1 MATLTVT
8 SAADNGSGSLREAIA
23 NAQSGDTI
31 KFASSLANQTITLQS
46 QLEIPRGKDLTID
59 GADAANLTLSGG
71 NTTRILLIQSA
82 STDTTRTEVSIANLS
97 LIDGKA
103 TPYGT
108 DNLKQGGA
116 ILTEHQASLTLTNTT
131 FKNNVADDGG
141 GAIFSAFEGN
151 LTVTG
156 SRFEGNI
163 ATAGNN
169 ERAGGAI
176 GFRGPNNFIVRDSQF
191 IGNKGINGGALNSLN
206 GKLTIENS
214 SFINNDTTAGAFDPN
229 DNNGFLRGY
238 GGAIYTDRA
247 STRDDSTSGTIRILN
262 SVFDGNTGR
271 GEGGAAYLYTGTQD
285 NVIIDGSTFQNNE
298 ILELPNTTKGNGNG
312 GAIVQIS
319 NGLNKGFT
327 LSNTT
332 FANNTAAN
340 QGGGVWM
347 MDAPTTITNSTF
359 SGNKTLTSTD
369 PNDKN
374 NSGGAMA
381 LYGPT
386 DIINTTI
393 ANNHAGW
400 VGGGIAGDKNVAVS
414 VKNTIF
420 YNNTAD
426 NGPNDWNIQQH
437 TNRELID
444 AGNNLQFPAKQT
456 TLNNDFNATANITIA
471 DPLLDILQLLNGAL
485 VHPLKAGSPAIDM
498 AGAGAPGT
506 DQRGLARQDG
516 DANGSVIADI
526 GAVEFQSGAPV
537 NPVPEIEVLDGATS
551 ILDGSTTPLNF
562 GSTPV
567 GTNLTK
573 TFVIKN
579 SGTQDLNLSDL
590 QLPAGFALVGT
601 LPATVAPGGEVSV
614 QITLDASAAGTPGGE
629 LVLTNSDADE
639 NPFNFA
645 ITGTVTDPGSG
656 GGGGGTLPDPDC
668 PCDTV
673 VAPTL
678 PTLDQLL
685 AQLGSSRPQIAGTL
699 ADDVLWGDISDE
711 TIVGDG
717 GNDSMAGAAGNDL
730 IVGDDTAAAQ
740 TGADVLFGNTGSD
753 TIFGG
758 NGKDWAFGGKDP
770 DLIYGDLDDDILY
783 GDRGSDTIDGG
794 GGNDIIIGG
803 DPVFVETEA
812 DLMLGG
818 AGSDSI
824 FGNWGNDTSFG
835 GDGDDWLFGGK
846 DEDMLFG
853 GIGNDNLFGD
863 RGNDTICGG
872 EGNDVILGGNGNPI
886 PVGESL
892 EQDFICAGAGN
903 DFVSGNEGADRLN
916 GDAGDD
922 TLYGGKDNDAI
933 EGGDGADILAG
944 NQGDDTLSGGA
955 GADRFDFAATDGTNI
970 ITDFEDGLDKIGLQ
984 GVTFDRLTIAQ
995 IGSDTQLTAGS
1006 LSVTLQGVA
1015 SSAIDATD
1023 VVLV

>member
-1 MATLTVT
+1 MAILTVT
-8 SAADNGSGSLREAIA
+8 IAADNGAGSLREAIA

-46 QLEIPRGKDLTID
+46 QLEIPSGKDLTID

-71 NTTRILLIQSA
+71 NTTRILLVR
-82 STDTTRTEVSIANLS
+82 STSVTPTDVTIANLNFTQ
-97 LIDGKA
+97 GKA
-103 TPYGT
+103 TPT
-108 DNLKQGGA
+108 NNNAFKQGGA
-116 ILTEHQASLTLTNTT
+116 ILTEHQASLTITNAT
-131 FKNNVADDGG
+131 FANNVADDGG
-141 GAIFSAFEGN
+141 GAVFSAFEGN

-176 GFRGPNNFIVRDSQF
+176 GFRGPNNFTVRDSQF

-214 SFINNDTTAGAFDPN
+214 SFINNDTTAGAFDPS

-247 STRDDSTSGTIRILN
+247 STRDDSTSGTIRIVN
-262 SVFDGNTGR
+262 SVFDSNKGR

-285 NVIIDGSTFQNNE
+285 NVIIDGSTFQNNA

-312 GAIVQIS
+312 GAIVHMN

-327 LSNTT
+327 ISNTT

-340 QGGGVWM
+340 QGGGLWM

-386 DIINTTI
+386 NIINTTI

-400 VGGGIAGDKNVAVS
+400 VGGGIAGDTSAAVS

-426 NGPNDWNIQQH
+426 NGPNDWNIQQN
-437 TNRELID
+437 TNRQLID

-456 TLNNDFNATANITIA
+456 NLNNDFNATANITIA
-471 DPLLDILQLLNGAL
+471 DPLLDVLQRLNGVL

-516 DANGSVIADI
+516 DANGSVVADI

-551 ILDGSTTPLNF
+551 ITDGSTTPLNF

-590 QLPAGFALVGT
+590 QLPAGFALVGA
-601 LPATVAPGGEVSV
+601 LPATVAPGGDVSV
-614 QITLDASAAGTPGGE
+614 QITLDASAAGTPSGE
-629 LVLTNSDADE
+629 LVLTNSDTDE

-656 GGGGGTLPDPDC
+656 GGGTPPSGDC

-673 VAPTL
+673 VPPTL

-685 AQLGSSRPQIAGTL
+685 AQLGSRPQISGTL
-699 ADDVLWGDISDE
+699 ADDVLWGDVNDE

-730 IVGDDTAAAQ
+730 IVGDDLSDTQ

-753 TIFGG
+753 TIAGG
-758 NGKDWAFGGKDP
+758 NGKDWVFGGKDP
-770 DLIYGDLDDDILY
+770 DLIYGNLDDDILY

-803 DPVFVETEA
+803 DPSFVETEA

-853 GIGNDNLFGD
+853 GIGDDNLFGD

-872 EGNDVILGGNGNPI
+872 EGNDVILGGNGSPI

-922 TLYGGKDNDAI
+922 TLYGGKDNDAL

-944 NQGDDTLSGGA
+944 NQGDDTMSGGA
-955 GADRFDFAATDGTNI
+955 GADRFDFTATDGTNI
-970 ITDFEDGLDKIGLQ
+970 ITDFEDGFDKIGLQ
-984 GVTFDRLTIAQ
+984 GVTFDQLTIAQ
-995 IGSDTQLTAGS
+995 VGSDTQLTAGS